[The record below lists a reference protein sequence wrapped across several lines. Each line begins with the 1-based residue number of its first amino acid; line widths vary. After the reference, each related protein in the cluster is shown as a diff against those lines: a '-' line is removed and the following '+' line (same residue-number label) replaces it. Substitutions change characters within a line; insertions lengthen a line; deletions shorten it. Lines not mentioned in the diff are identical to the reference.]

1 MTYQAVRRYFE
12 EPIETALNGFS
23 IPIRYENQLVPEG
36 GGIAPYGRT
45 DYNNAIWQ
53 CFVSFGVYQFSDVQD
68 AITLESICN
77 FAPTYQQPVPGTSD
91 YDNANVLPRQLG
103 GTEYALVRLNF
114 GTTAEIAIGCALEN
128 LRASLV
134 VEVYLEKGYGPA
146 RAQSVADDV
155 MTALYALNERP
166 KQRVDGV
173 LGRVDPITGPAF
185 TSLVDEPYFVVSMS
199 CGVVASVA

>member
-12 EPIETALNGFS
+12 EPIETALSGFS

-36 GGIAPYGRT
+36 
-45 DYNNAIWQ
+45 
-53 CFVSFGVYQFSDVQD
+53 D
-68 AITLESICN
+68 AAS
-77 FAPTYQQPVPGTSD
+77 
-91 YDNANVLPRQLG
+91 
-103 GTEYALVRLNF
+103 EYALVRLNF
-114 GTTAEIAIGCALEN
+114 GTTAEIAIGCALED

-173 LGRVDPITGPAF
+173 LGRVDPITGPTF
-185 TSLVDEPYFVVSMS
+185 TPLVDQPYFVVSMS
-199 CGVVASVA
+199 CGVVASVS

>member
-1 MTYQAVRRYFE
+1 MTFQAVRRYFE
-12 EPIETALNGFS
+12 EPIETALSGFS

-36 GGIAPYGRT
+36 
-45 DYNNAIWQ
+45 
-53 CFVSFGVYQFSDVQD
+53 D
-68 AITLESICN
+68 A
-77 FAPTYQQPVPGTSD
+77 TS
-91 YDNANVLPRQLG
+91 
-103 GTEYALVRLNF
+103 EYALVRLNF
-114 GTTAEIAIGCALEN
+114 GTTAEIAIGCALED

-146 RAQSVADDV
+146 RAQSVAADV

-199 CGVVASVA
+199 CGVVASVE

>member
-1 MTYQAVRRYFE
+1 MTFQTVRRYFE
-12 EPIETALNGFS
+12 EPIETALSGFS
-23 IPIRYENQLVPEG
+23 IPIRYENQLVPDG
-36 GGIAPYGRT
+36 
-45 DYNNAIWQ
+45 
-53 CFVSFGVYQFSDVQD
+53 D
-68 AITLESICN
+68 AAS
-77 FAPTYQQPVPGTSD
+77 
-91 YDNANVLPRQLG
+91 
-103 GTEYALVRLNF
+103 EYALVRLNF
-114 GTTAEIAIGCALEN
+114 GTTAEIAIGCALED
-128 LRASLV
+128 LRASLI

-185 TSLVDEPYFVVSMS
+185 TPLVDQPYFVVSMS

>member
-1 MTYQAVRRYFE
+1 MTIQAVRRYFE
-12 EPIETALNGFS
+12 EPIETALNGFN

-36 GGIAPYGRT
+36 
-45 DYNNAIWQ
+45 
-53 CFVSFGVYQFSDVQD
+53 D
-68 AITLESICN
+68 A
-77 FAPTYQQPVPGTSD
+77 D
-91 YDNANVLPRQLG
+91 
-103 GTEYALVRLNF
+103 TEYALVRLNF
-114 GTTAEIAIGCALEN
+114 GTTAELALGCAIEN

-155 MTALYALNERP
+155 MTALYALNDRP
-166 KQRVDGV
+166 KQRVNGV

-185 TSLVDEPYFVVSMS
+185 TPLSDQPYFVVSLS